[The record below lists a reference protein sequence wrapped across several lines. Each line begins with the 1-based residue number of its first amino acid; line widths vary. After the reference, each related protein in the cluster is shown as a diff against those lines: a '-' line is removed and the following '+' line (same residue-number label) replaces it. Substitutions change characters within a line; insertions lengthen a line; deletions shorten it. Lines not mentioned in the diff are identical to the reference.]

1 MNMTNDNEIL
11 SSQMR
16 LLTEAETLLRRS
28 RIALAEMPEPTDNT
42 THTKRKE
49 KVTTMS
55 TEITAQRAGELYASG
70 MSVVEVARET
80 NITYA
85 KARKLIADSGT
96 PVRDA
101 SSRLKGR
108 TRKANS

>member
-1 MNMTNDNEIL
+1 MMNMTNDNEIL
-11 SSQMR
+11 SDQTR
-16 LLTEAETLLRRS
+16 LLKEAESLIERS
-28 RIALAEMPEPTDNT
+28 RAALAEMPET
-42 THTKRKE
+42 TQTTTQHKKE

-108 TRKANS
+108 TRKVNS